1 MAKKNATRILNVSLL
16 FFILLTTVLLLN
28 LGTCSKDQ
36 KRAGNEQTRLP
47 ELTGRIVDQAAVF
60 TPGDLARLE
69 QAIRTL
75 EEKTGGQMAVL
86 TLPELRGWALEEFSI
101 RLAEKWQLGQQGKDN
116 GAILLFSLKEHDI
129 RMEIGYGWEGDIND
143 ARAGDIIRGMG
154 DYFRRQ
160 DFAGGA
166 LFAIQKV
173 QSLITG
179 TAIPATSEPPVPSE
193 AQPEIDH
200 KLRKM
205 DLLFYFFFFGVVS
218 LILFVAFFAQ
228 GRGGG
233 SGFGGGGFFGGG
245 RGLGGGGGF
254 SGGSFGGG
262 GGGFGGGGAS
272 GKW

>member
-1 MAKKNATRILNVSLL
+1 MAKKNATRTLNVSLL
-16 FFILLTTVLLLN
+16 FFILLAIVLLLN
-28 LGTCSKDQ
+28 LETCSNGQ
-36 KRAGNEQTRLP
+36 NRAGDEQTRLP

-60 TPGDLARLE
+60 TPEDIARLE

-86 TLPELRGWALEEFSI
+86 TLPELRGWAVEEFSI

-116 GAILLFSLKEHDI
+116 GAILLFSLKERDI
-129 RMEIGYGWEGDIND
+129 RLEIAYGWEGDIND

-154 DYFRRQ
+154 DYFRQQ

-166 LFAIQKV
+166 LFAIHKV

-179 TAIPATSEPPVPSE
+179 TAIPATGEPAMPPRTQAESDRE
-193 AQPEIDH
+193 
-200 KLRKM
+200 LSKM
-205 DLLFYFFFFGVVS
+205 DLLFYFFFFGVVA
-218 LILFVAFFAQ
+218 IIIFVAFFAQ
-228 GRGGG
+228 GRGG
-233 SGFGGGGFFGGG
+233 SGFGGGGFGGG
-245 RGLGGGGGF
+245 RGFGGGGF
-254 SGGSFGGG
+254 SGGGGGFGGG